1 MLLLTKWRC
10 CGVGGWVARHGWR
23 LAVVGGWTQGGVSG
37 WFRSFAILRRLS
49 AEVEKLVPVRI
60 AVALMRPADALAYPC
75 GKRYG

>member
-1 MLLLTKWRC
+1 MVSVSAAGWPATA
-10 CGVGGWVARHGWR
+10 GGWV
-23 LAVVGGWTQGGVSG
+23 VVGGWTQGGVKG